1 MNLFG
6 ITGFIHLFHSL
17 LQEESAVPVLLLTNY
32 SKAIFRE
39 TMDMGKKN
47 TVFSFATDLYITE
60 DSSLI
65 GSKMGATSFL
75 SSSTQADKTAR

>member
-47 TVFSFATDLYITE
+47 TFSFATDLYITE
-60 DSSLI
+60 NSSLT